1 MVRILFEPVK
11 NTEMEVRG
19 REARLQLD
27 GAFKMRLR
35 LGAAMEHGQQKTSLI
50 LQLGRLG
57 IGGCRPPEQPP
68 PPAAPPPSLR
78 PPRLLLRLPRRLAG
92 RHNGQ
97 AGA

>member
-1 MVRILFEPVK
+1 VVRILFEPVK
-11 NTEMEVRG
+11 NAEMEVRG

-35 LGAAMEHGQQKTSLI
+35 LGAAIEHGQQKTSLI

-57 IGGCRPPEQPP
+57 IGGCRLPDQSQRPGGIS
-68 PPAAPPPSLR
+68 PSLQHL
-78 PPRLLLRLPRRLAG
+78 RLLLQLRRRLAG
-92 RHNGQ
+92 RRNGQ